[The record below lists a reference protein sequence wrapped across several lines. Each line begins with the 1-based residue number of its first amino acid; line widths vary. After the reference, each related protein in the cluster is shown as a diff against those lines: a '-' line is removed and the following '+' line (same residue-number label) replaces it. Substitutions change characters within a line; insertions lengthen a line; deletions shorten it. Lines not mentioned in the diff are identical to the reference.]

1 MKKALSLILTAVMLV
16 SIFSS
21 VPVVAQAD
29 SIPPSGQCGE
39 NAYFTFDAET
49 GTLTISGSGP
59 MWFYGYSPTGDYDPY
74 PDYTWHSGDILA
86 LVIENGITKI
96 TKQAFEMYFTNLA
109 SVVIADSVTEIDA
122 FAFSYC
128 YALTDVTIGTGVTRI
143 ADGAFYACKSL
154 AHINYAGTQQQWD
167 AIDIAPQNNDYLFAL
182 KPQNGTVT
190 GSCGENAYY
199 TLDKATGVLNIT
211 GSGAMEDYNSPE
223 LSDDG
228 LSPFYE
234 NAWVKTVN
242 IASGITKIGTQTFR
256 YCRQLTQVNIPNTVK
271 TIAHSAFKLCVKL
284 PSITI
289 PNGVTTIPQSCFANC
304 DNLRSVT
311 IPVSVT
317 KIEMYAFHDCYEI
330 EEVNYAGTR
339 EQWEAIDIEDH
350 NFCLSAAKPPL
361 SGECGD
367 HVYYTLDTET
377 GVLTISGSGYTANYL
392 QSGYS
397 PFYYNKIVKK
407 IVIENGV
414 KNIGDRLFE
423 NMPNVE
429 SISIPQSVESLGMY
443 AFNSCVSL
451 KSITIPRSVTSISK
465 CVFGKCLALSSITVE
480 SGNTVYDS
488 RGGCN
493 AVIETDTNTL
503 VAGCKDTVI
512 PSTVTVIGE
521 AAFFVCETLS
531 GITIPNGVTKI
542 GASAFYKCTG
552 LTSMTLPNGVTEIG
566 QYAFDGASALESI
579 NFPDSLTKIGYSAFY
594 DCKSLRN
601 ITIPDS
607 VTQIGN
613 FAFYNCEALTSI
625 TIPGSVEAINYG
637 TFKYCDNLKKATLL
651 NGVKTI
657 SEGSFEGCNALASV
671 YLPKTLTT
679 IEDYSFLN
687 NQGLQ
692 YVYFLGSPE
701 ERNFSI
707 DYSKN
712 KPLQAA
718 EWRYLEGSCGENA
731 SYRFDPETNTLFIS
745 GSGAMATYSTT
756 GSPFYCQDFIEHIV
770 IEEGITRVGDF
781 TFVGC
786 TGVLDVIVPQS
797 LTTVYRG
804 AFRDC
809 SQLSD
814 VYYIGTQ
821 TQWESVAIQ
830 NPNDPL
836 LNAAKHFDCSR
847 GFCGEDVRYFFN
859 GTTLTLS
866 GTGAM
871 YDFHESGDSPFYGES
886 AIKQIIIGGGI
897 TRIGNNAFRYCT
909 GLTDVTIPT
918 TVTSIGERAFI
929 GCSKLAE
936 VNYTGTQDE
945 WDDIAIGTGNGL
957 LTNVKPQ
964 MLKGPCGNYARYSY
978 NPKTGVLTIT
988 GTSEFGGC
996 TMYDYS
1002 VGTAPWYE
1010 NHVFITAVV
1019 MDDRISAIGANAF
1032 ADCMNMTSVT
1042 IGRRVSTIGD
1052 GAFNGCDRLATVNY
1066 ARTQADWDDITIGEN
1081 NTPLTKIKP
1090 QYGGK
1095 CGTNAT
1101 YHFDPASGTLTIS
1114 GSGAME
1120 DYGSDYPGYYGLRDS
1135 ITAIQINEG
1144 ITRIGNLAFYNLQ
1157 NAESVTIPTT
1167 VTAIGRSAFQ
1177 YCYGLLDVYY
1187 AGAGMEWDN
1196 INIGAVNNAL
1206 EDATMHFGKENILTG
1221 ECGEHAYFSL
1231 NLDTNTLTISGSGA
1245 MYDYEYAPW
1254 DDYKY
1259 DIFTIV
1265 VESGITAIGNRA
1277 FEDCAVNDVSIA
1289 NTVTAIGKYA
1299 LSSCDSLSAVEIPS
1313 SVAYIGEGAFTYCT
1327 DLTSVEIP
1335 AGITGIEKFTF
1346 MNCTALQSITIPAS
1360 VSRIDEYAFDGCTAL
1375 ETVNFTGTGEQW
1387 DDMPIGAYNE
1397 PLLAVKPQCCGT
1409 CGANLTY
1416 RLDHITGTL
1425 YIEGTGAM
1433 DNFTSTSMPW
1443 YAFKEKIL
1451 KVNVANGVT
1460 TIGENAFWNCKT
1472 IEDVTLG
1479 NTVQKIGKYAFGG
1492 CESLESVNLPNS
1504 LTSIGGQAFGN
1515 CVSLESIAIP
1525 SGVTSLATST
1535 FASCTALKT
1544 ITLPTTLTKIGAAA
1558 FSRCFGLQTVGYAGT
1573 QEDWNAVE
1581 ILDSNDPLLAVKPQ
1595 TGDVIRTGTCGENVT
1610 YILNETTGLLTISGT
1625 GAMYDYELIGN
1636 ASPFNNNP
1644 KIKEIVVESGVTNIG
1659 NDAFTQL
1666 TKLEKVSLPSTVT
1679 SLGKDAFAFCF
1690 LLADINIPESVQ
1702 SIGKEAFSACY
1713 ALTSIT
1719 IPKGVKTIGKSTFWY
1734 CDHLQSVTLPKSL
1747 ESVDDNAFVYCSA
1760 LTDVFYEGTASDWNA
1775 VTISSSGNDPLLG
1788 ATMHYGAT
1796 DFAAIR
1802 YKVPAFAGTS
1812 TTLTFKSDTMT
1823 ITVSAADGNFE
1834 KDNVQSGVY
1843 KVYAKQKNALTIY
1856 LGKYDTASGAV
1867 TNTGAITL
1875 PLGDVNSDDVIDFA
1889 DTSRLLSAANYGKY
1903 NANMDLTGDGMITV
1917 ADISTALLAGNY
1929 GMSSVKVV

>member
-1 MKKALSLILTAVMLV
+1 MKKAVSILLTLVMLL
-16 SIFSS
+16 SIFTC

-49 GTLTISGSGP
+49 GLLTISGTGA
-59 MWFYGYSPTGDYDPY
+59 MWDYGYSPTGDYDPY
-74 PDYTWHSGDILA
+74 PDYFNDRSAVTAI
-86 LVIENGITKI
+86 VVENGITKI

-109 SVVIADSVTEIDA
+109 SVVIADSVTEIDTEA
-122 FAFSYC
+122 FAFC

-143 ADGAFYACKSL
+143 GEGAFYDCKNL
-154 AHINYAGTQQQWD
+154 AHVNYAGTGQQWD
-167 AIDIAPQNNDYLFAL
+167 AIDISPQHNELLFAL
-182 KPQNGTVT
+182 KPQNGTIT
-190 GSCGENAYY
+190 GSCGENASY

-211 GSGAMEDYNSPE
+211 GSGDMQNYNSPE
-223 LSDDG
+223 LSDYG
-228 LSPFYE
+228 LSPFYA
-234 NAWVKTVN
+234 NTLIKTVN
-242 IASGITKIGTQTFR
+242 IASGITRIGTETFR
-256 YCRQLTQVNIPNTVK
+256 RCTEMTGVNIPNTVTK
-271 TIAHSAFKLCVKL
+271 INYSAFQGCEKLTSV
-284 PSITI
+284 SI
-289 PNGVTTIPQSCFANC
+289 PNGVTTISQSCFSNCAN
-304 DNLRSVT
+304 LQSVT

-317 KIEMYAFHDCYEI
+317 KIDIYAFASCTNL
-330 EEVNYAGTR
+330 EEVNYAGTQQ
-339 EQWEAIDIEDH
+339 QWEAIDIGAH
-350 NFCLSAAKPPL
+350 NNCLTAAKPPL
-361 SGECGD
+361 SGKCGEN
-367 HVYYTLDTET
+367 VNYTLNSAT
-377 GVLTISGSGYTANYL
+377 GVLTLSGSGQTNDYETTE
-392 QSGYS
+392 S
-397 PFYYNKIVKK
+397 PFYLSKVIKQ
-407 IVIENGV
+407 IVIGNGV
-414 KNIGDRLFE
+414 TSIGENLFRNLPKLE
-423 NMPNVE
+423 GISIASSVE
-429 SISIPQSVESLGMY
+429 SIGTFADCTALQ
-443 AFNSCVSL
+443 
-451 KSITIPRSVTSISK
+451 SITIPHSVTAIAPGAFAH
-465 CVFGKCLALSSITVE
+465 CQGLSSITVE
-480 SGNTVYDS
+480 SGNAVYDS

-493 AVIETDTNTL
+493 AVIETESNTL
-503 VAGCKDTVI
+503 VAGCKETVI
-512 PSTVTVIGE
+512 PNTVKVIGE
-521 AAFFVCETLS
+521 AAFYGFEDLTEIS
-531 GITIPNGVTKI
+531 IPNGVTQI
-542 GASAFYKCTG
+542 GKTAFCKCTG
-552 LTSMTLPNGVTEIG
+552 LTSMKLPDSVTAIG
-566 QYAFDGASALESI
+566 AYAFDGDAALESI
-579 NFPDSLTKIGYSAFY
+579 NFPDSLTEIGSQAFY
-594 DCKSLRN
+594 GCKSLRN

-607 VTQIGN
+607 VTQIGS
-613 FAFYNCEALTSI
+613 FAFYDCDALTSI
-625 TIPGSVEAINYG
+625 TIPGSVEAINRG

-657 SEGSFEGCNALASV
+657 SEGSFEGCNALASI

-679 IEDYSFLN
+679 IEDRSFFN
-687 NQGLQ
+687 NEGLQ

-701 ERNFSI
+701 DRHYSI
-707 DYSKN
+707 DFSKN
-712 KPLQAA
+712 KPLQEA

-770 IEEGITRVGDF
+770 IEDGITRVGDF

-836 LNAAKHFDCSR
+836 FDATKHFDCSR

-886 AIKQIIIGGGI
+886 AIKNIVIGGGI

-918 TVTSIGERAFI
+918 SVTSIGERAFI

-988 GTSEFGGC
+988 GTSAFEDC
-996 TMYDYS
+996 TIYDYS

-1052 GAFNGCDRLATVNY
+1052 GAFNGCDTLATVNY
-1066 ARTQADWDDITIGEN
+1066 ARTQADWDEISIGEN
-1081 NTPLTKIKP
+1081 NAPLTNIKP

-1114 GSGAME
+1114 GSGAMD

-1144 ITRIGNLAFYNLQ
+1144 ITRIGNIAFYNLQ
-1157 NAESVTIPTT
+1157 NVESVSIPTT
-1167 VTAIGRSAFQ
+1167 VTSIGRSAFQ
-1177 YCYGLLDVYY
+1177 YCYGLTDVYY

-1196 INIGAVNNAL
+1196 INIGAVNDAL

-1245 MYDYEYAPW
+1245 MYSYENDYTPW
-1254 DDYKY
+1254 DEYEF
-1259 DIFTIV
+1259 DIFTIE
-1265 VESGITAIGNRA
+1265 VESGITAIGDRA
-1277 FEDCAVNDVSIA
+1277 FESCTVNDVTIA
-1289 NTVTAIGKYA
+1289 NTVTSIGNYA
-1299 LSSCDSLSAVEIPS
+1299 FSGCENLSAVEIPN
-1313 SVAYIGEGAFTYCT
+1313 SVAYIGFGAFAYCKG
-1327 DLTSVEIP
+1327 LTSVEIP
-1335 AGITGIEKFTF
+1335 AGITDIEKYTF
-1346 MNCTALQSITIPAS
+1346 MNCKNLQSITIPAS
-1360 VSRIDEYAFDGCTAL
+1360 VSAIGDYAFDGCTAL
-1375 ETVNFTGTGEQW
+1375 ETVNFGGTDTQW

-1397 PLLAVKPQCCGT
+1397 PLLKAKPQCFGT
-1409 CGANLTY
+1409 CGENLTF
-1416 RLDHITGTL
+1416 RTDHSTGTL

-1433 DNFTSTSMPW
+1433 YDYTSTSMPW
-1443 YAFKEKIL
+1443 YAFKEKFN
-1451 KVNVANGVT
+1451 KVVVANGVT
-1460 TIGENAFWNCKT
+1460 TIGENAFWNCRT
-1472 IEDVTLG
+1472 IERVTLG
-1479 NTVQKIGKYAFGG
+1479 NTVQSIGKYAFGG

-1515 CVSLESIAIP
+1515 CESLESIAIP
-1525 SGVTSLATST
+1525 SGVTSLAGST

-1544 ITLPTTLTKIGAAA
+1544 ITLPTTLTNIGPYA
-1558 FSRCFGLQTVGYAGT
+1558 FSRCYNLQTVNYGGT
-1573 QEDWNAVE
+1573 QENWNAVE
-1581 ILDSNDPLLAVKPQ
+1581 ILDGNEPLLAVKPQ
-1595 TGDVIRTGTCGENVT
+1595 TGDVIRTGSCGENVT

-1625 GAMYDYELIGN
+1625 GATYDYVMPG
-1636 ASPFNNNP
+1636 SPFNNNQ
-1644 KIKEIVVESGVTNIG
+1644 KIKEIVIESGVTGIG
-1659 NDAFTQL
+1659 NDVFTNL
-1666 TKLEKVSLPSTVT
+1666 TKLEKVRLPSTVT
-1679 SLGKDAFAFCF
+1679 SLGDDAFAFC
-1690 LLADINIPESVQ
+1690 LLLSDINIPESVQ

-1719 IPKGVKTIGKSTFWY
+1719 IPKGVTTIGKSTFWY
-1734 CDHLQSVTLPKSL
+1734 CKALQSVTLPKSL
-1747 ESVDDNAFVYCSA
+1747 ERVSDNAFVYCSA

-1775 VTISSSGNDPLLG
+1775 VTISSTGNDPLLG

-1802 YKVPAFAGTS
+1802 YKVPAFNGTN
-1812 TTLTFKSDTMT
+1812 TTLTFKSKSMT
-1823 ITVSAADGNFE
+1823 LTVSAADGNFE

-1856 LGKYDTASGAV
+1856 LGEYDTASGAV
-1867 TNTGAITL
+1867 TNTNAISL
-1875 PLGDVNSDDVIDFA
+1875 PLGDVNGDDVIDFA
-1889 DTSRLLSAANYGKY
+1889 DVSRLLSTANYGKY

-1917 ADISTALLAGNY
+1917 EDISTALLAGNY
-1929 GMSSVKVV
+1929 GMQSVKIA

>member
-1 MKKALSLILTAVMLV
+1 MAGCK
-16 SIFSS
+16 
-21 VPVVAQAD
+21 
-29 SIPPSGQCGE
+29 
-39 NAYFTFDAET
+39 ET
-49 GTLTISGSGP
+49 
-59 MWFYGYSPTGDYDPY
+59 
-74 PDYTWHSGDILA
+74 
-86 LVIENGITKI
+86 V
-96 TKQAFEMYFTNLA
+96 
-109 SVVIADSVTEIDA
+109 
-122 FAFSYC
+122 
-128 YALTDVTIGTGVTRI
+128 
-143 ADGAFYACKSL
+143 
-154 AHINYAGTQQQWD
+154 
-167 AIDIAPQNNDYLFAL
+167 
-182 KPQNGTVT
+182 
-190 GSCGENAYY
+190 
-199 TLDKATGVLNIT
+199 
-211 GSGAMEDYNSPE
+211 
-223 LSDDG
+223 
-228 LSPFYE
+228 
-234 NAWVKTVN
+234 
-242 IASGITKIGTQTFR
+242 
-256 YCRQLTQVNIPNTVK
+256 IPNTVK
-271 TIAHSAFKLCVKL
+271 
-284 PSITI
+284 
-289 PNGVTTIPQSCFANC
+289 
-304 DNLRSVT
+304 
-311 IPVSVT
+311 
-317 KIEMYAFHDCYEI
+317 
-330 EEVNYAGTR
+330 
-339 EQWEAIDIEDH
+339 
-350 NFCLSAAKPPL
+350 
-361 SGECGD
+361 
-367 HVYYTLDTET
+367 
-377 GVLTISGSGYTANYL
+377 
-392 QSGYS
+392 
-397 PFYYNKIVKK
+397 
-407 IVIENGV
+407 
-414 KNIGDRLFE
+414 
-423 NMPNVE
+423 
-429 SISIPQSVESLGMY
+429 
-443 AFNSCVSL
+443 
-451 KSITIPRSVTSISK
+451 
-465 CVFGKCLALSSITVE
+465 
-480 SGNTVYDS
+480 
-488 RGGCN
+488 
-493 AVIETDTNTL
+493 
-503 VAGCKDTVI
+503 
-512 PSTVTVIGE
+512 VIGE
-521 AAFFVCETLS
+521 AAFYDYEDLTEIS
-531 GITIPNGVTKI
+531 IPNGVTQI
-542 GASAFYKCTG
+542 GKTAFCKCTG
-552 LTSMTLPNGVTEIG
+552 LTSMKLPDSVTAIG
-566 QYAFDGASALESI
+566 AYAFDGDAALESI
-579 NFPDSLTKIGYSAFY
+579 NFPDSLTEIGSQAFY
-594 DCKSLRN
+594 GCKSLRN

-607 VTQIGN
+607 VTQIGS
-613 FAFYNCEALTSI
+613 FAFYDCDALTSI
-625 TIPGSVEAINYG
+625 TIPGSVESINYG

-679 IEDYSFLN
+679 IEDRSFFN
-687 NQGLQ
+687 NEGLQ

-701 ERNFSI
+701 DRHYSI
-707 DYSKN
+707 DFSKN
-712 KPLQAA
+712 KPLQRA

-745 GSGAMATYSTT
+745 GSGAMATYNTT

-836 LNAAKHFDCSR
+836 FDATKHFDCSR
-847 GFCGEDVRYFFN
+847 GFCGEEVLYFFN

-871 YDFHESGDSPFYGES
+871 YDYYESGDSPFYGES

-897 TRIGNNAFRYCT
+897 THIGNNAFRYCT

-988 GTSEFGGC
+988 GTSAFEDC
-996 TMYDYS
+996 TIYDYS

-1019 MDDRISAIGANAF
+1019 IDDRISAIGANAF
-1032 ADCMNMTSVT
+1032 ADCMNMTSVN

-1052 GAFNGCDRLATVNY
+1052 GAFNGCDKLATVNY

-1081 NTPLTKIKP
+1081 NAPLTNIKP

-1144 ITRIGNLAFYNLQ
+1144 ITRIGNIAFYNLQ
-1157 NAESVTIPTT
+1157 NVESVSIPTT

-1177 YCYGLLDVYY
+1177 YCYGLTDVYY

-1196 INIGAVNNAL
+1196 INIGAVNDAL

-1245 MYDYEYAPW
+1245 MYSYENDYTPW
-1254 DDYKY
+1254 DEYEF

-1265 VESGITAIGNRA
+1265 VESGITAIGDRA
-1277 FEDCAVNDVSIA
+1277 FESCTVNDVTIA
-1289 NTVTAIGKYA
+1289 NTVTSIGNYA
-1299 LSSCDSLSAVEIPS
+1299 FSGCENLSAVEIPN
-1313 SVAYIGEGAFTYCT
+1313 SVAYIGFGAFAYCKG
-1327 DLTSVEIP
+1327 LTSVEIP
-1335 AGITGIEKFTF
+1335 AGITEIEKYTF
-1346 MNCTALQSITIPAS
+1346 MNCKNLQSITIPAS
-1360 VSRIDEYAFDGCTAL
+1360 VSAIGEYAFDGCTAL

-1397 PLLAVKPQCCGT
+1397 PLLAVKPQCFGT

-1460 TIGENAFWNCKT
+1460 TIGENSFWNCKT

-1479 NTVQKIGKYAFGG
+1479 NTVQSIGKYAFGG
-1492 CESLESVNLPNS
+1492 CDKLESINLPNS
-1504 LTSIGGQAFGN
+1504 LTSIGVQAFGN
-1515 CVSLESIAIP
+1515 CESLESIAIP
-1525 SGVTSLATST
+1525 SGVTSLAGST
-1535 FASCTALKT
+1535 FASCTALT
-1544 ITLPTTLTKIGAAA
+1544 TVTLPTTLTNIGAYT
-1558 FSRCFGLQTVGYAGT
+1558 FSRCYNLQTVNYGGT
-1573 QEDWNAVE
+1573 QENWNAVE
-1581 ILDSNDPLLAVKPQ
+1581 ILDGNEPLLAVKPQ

-1625 GAMYDYELIGN
+1625 GAMYDYEMMSN

-1679 SLGKDAFAFCF
+1679 SLGSDAFAFCF

-1719 IPKGVKTIGKSTFWY
+1719 IPKGVTTIEKTTFWY
-1734 CDHLQSVTLPKSL
+1734 CKALQSVTLPKSL
-1747 ESVDDNAFVYCSA
+1747 ESVSDNAFVYCSA

-1775 VTISSSGNDPLLG
+1775 VTISSTGNDPLLG

-1802 YKVPAFAGTS
+1802 YKVPAFNGTN
-1812 TTLTFKSDTMT
+1812 TTLTFKSESMT
-1823 ITVSAADGNFE
+1823 LTVSAADGNFN
-1834 KDNVQSGVY
+1834 KDNVQGGVY
-1843 KVYAKQKNALTIY
+1843 RVYAKQKNCLTIY
-1856 LGKYDTASGAV
+1856 LGEYDTASGAV
-1867 TNTGAITL
+1867 TNTNALIL
-1875 PLGDVNSDDVIDFA
+1875 PLGDVNGDNVIDMA

-1903 NANMDLTGDGMITV
+1903 NATIDLTGDGMITV
-1917 ADISTALLAGNY
+1917 ADISTALLAENY
-1929 GMSSVKVV
+1929 GMQSVKIA

>member
-1 MKKALSLILTAVMLV
+1 M
-16 SIFSS
+16 
-21 VPVVAQAD
+21 
-29 SIPPSGQCGE
+29 
-39 NAYFTFDAET
+39 
-49 GTLTISGSGP
+49 
-59 MWFYGYSPTGDYDPY
+59 
-74 PDYTWHSGDILA
+74 
-86 LVIENGITKI
+86 
-96 TKQAFEMYFTNLA
+96 
-109 SVVIADSVTEIDA
+109 
-122 FAFSYC
+122 
-128 YALTDVTIGTGVTRI
+128 
-143 ADGAFYACKSL
+143 
-154 AHINYAGTQQQWD
+154 
-167 AIDIAPQNNDYLFAL
+167 
-182 KPQNGTVT
+182 
-190 GSCGENAYY
+190 
-199 TLDKATGVLNIT
+199 
-211 GSGAMEDYNSPE
+211 
-223 LSDDG
+223 
-228 LSPFYE
+228 
-234 NAWVKTVN
+234 
-242 IASGITKIGTQTFR
+242 
-256 YCRQLTQVNIPNTVK
+256 
-271 TIAHSAFKLCVKL
+271 
-284 PSITI
+284 
-289 PNGVTTIPQSCFANC
+289 
-304 DNLRSVT
+304 
-311 IPVSVT
+311 
-317 KIEMYAFHDCYEI
+317 
-330 EEVNYAGTR
+330 
-339 EQWEAIDIEDH
+339 
-350 NFCLSAAKPPL
+350 
-361 SGECGD
+361 
-367 HVYYTLDTET
+367 
-377 GVLTISGSGYTANYL
+377 
-392 QSGYS
+392 
-397 PFYYNKIVKK
+397 
-407 IVIENGV
+407 
-414 KNIGDRLFE
+414 
-423 NMPNVE
+423 
-429 SISIPQSVESLGMY
+429 
-443 AFNSCVSL
+443 
-451 KSITIPRSVTSISK
+451 
-465 CVFGKCLALSSITVE
+465 
-480 SGNTVYDS
+480 
-488 RGGCN
+488 
-493 AVIETDTNTL
+493 
-503 VAGCKDTVI
+503 AGCKETVI
-512 PSTVTVIGE
+512 PGTVTVIGE
-521 AAFFVCETLS
+521 AAFYGLEDLAEIS
-531 GITIPNGVTKI
+531 IPNGVTQI
-542 GASAFYKCTG
+542 GRTAFYNCTS
-552 LTSMTLPNGVTEIG
+552 LTSMKLPDSVTAIG
-566 QYAFDGASALESI
+566 AYAFDGDAALESI
-579 NFPDSLTKIGYSAFY
+579 NIPDGVTLIGGSAFY

-657 SEGSFEGCNALASV
+657 SEGSFEGCNALASI

-847 GFCGEDVRYFFN
+847 GFCGEEVRYFFN

-871 YDFHESGDSPFYGES
+871 YDFYESGDSPFYGES
-886 AIKQIIIGGGI
+886 AIKNIVIGGGI
-897 TRIGNNAFRYCT
+897 THIGNNAFCYCT

-929 GCSKLAE
+929 GCSKLAK

-957 LTNVKPQ
+957 LTKVKPQ
-964 MLKGPCGNYARYSY
+964 MVKGPCGKYARYSY
-978 NPKTGVLTIT
+978 NPNTGVLTIT
-988 GTSEFGGC
+988 GTYA
-996 TMYDYS
+996 MYDYS
-1002 VGTAPWYE
+1002 VGAAPWYE
-1010 NHVFITAVV
+1010 NRLFISSVV
-1019 MDDRISAIGANAF
+1019 IEDRISAIGANAF

-1042 IGRRVSTIGD
+1042 IGRQVTTIGD
-1052 GAFNGCDRLATVNY
+1052 GAFNGCDKLATVNY

-1081 NTPLTKIKP
+1081 NTPLTNIKP

-1135 ITAIQINEG
+1135 ITAIIINEG
-1144 ITRIGNLAFYNLQ
+1144 ITRIGNIAFYNLQ
-1157 NAESVTIPTT
+1157 NVESVTIPTT

-1177 YCYGLLDVYY
+1177 YCYGLTDVYY

-1196 INIGAVNNAL
+1196 IGIGAVNDAL

-1221 ECGEHAYFSL
+1221 ECGEHVYFSL

-1289 NTVTAIGKYA
+1289 GTVTFIGNYA

-1360 VSRIDEYAFDGCTAL
+1360 VSRIDAYAFDGCTAL

-1479 NTVQKIGKYAFGG
+1479 NTVQKIAKYAFGG
-1492 CESLESVNLPNS
+1492 CENLESINLPNS

-1515 CVSLESIAIP
+1515 CASLESIAIP

-1625 GAMYDYELIGN
+1625 GVMYDYELVGN

-1719 IPKGVKTIGKSTFWY
+1719 IPKGVTTIEKSTFWY
-1734 CDHLQSVTLPKSL
+1734 CDHLQSVTLPKSM
-1747 ESVDDNAFVYCSA
+1747 ESVGDNAFVYCSA

-1775 VTISSSGNDPLLG
+1775 VTISSTGNDPLLN
-1788 ATMHYGAT
+1788 ATKHYGAT

-1802 YKVPAFAGTS
+1802 YKVPAFNGTN
-1812 TTLTFKSDTMT
+1812 TTLTFKSKSMT
-1823 ITVSAADGNFE
+1823 LTVSAADGNFE

-1856 LGKYDTASGAV
+1856 LGEYDTASGAV

-1875 PLGDVNSDDVIDFA
+1875 PLGDVNRDEVIDIA
-1889 DTSRLLSAANYGKY
+1889 DISMLLSTANYGKY
-1903 NANMDLTGDGMITV
+1903 NSEIDLTGDGMITID
-1917 ADISTALLAGNY
+1917 DISVALMATNY
-1929 GMSSVKVV
+1929 GMRSVKVV